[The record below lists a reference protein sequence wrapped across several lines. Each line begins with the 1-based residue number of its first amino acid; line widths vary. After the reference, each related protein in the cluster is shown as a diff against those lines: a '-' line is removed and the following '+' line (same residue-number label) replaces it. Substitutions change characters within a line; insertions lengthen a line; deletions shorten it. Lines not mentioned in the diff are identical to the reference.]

1 MSANAGIGAGTAAG
15 LGPGDPDTLACVR
28 TVAAALLPDSL
39 RLGSELADR
48 IFERLPEFA
57 RLNAGPLVVASCQAN
72 NNALLDGMIRNV
84 PMHAV
89 APTEEVRQHTRE
101 FVHHG
106 LTLSAVMRG
115 YRIGAQAWTERWAQA
130 VGEYV
135 GPGHDAV
142 AVAQAGTTFVFG
154 WLDEISERLTEEYHD
169 ESERL
174 ARERSLAQVEDVRRA
189 LTDPDLDVAATSAR
203 LGYDLAGRHV
213 ALALRHEAG
222 GADAAVRRL
231 AASISNGRPL
241 IVRVDM
247 ETTWCWVPCTGG
259 PVGSPA
265 PTEPLVAAAG
275 RPRRGLAGFRE
286 SHREALAGLRVAEL
300 ARRGPGTLTRYDQVA
315 IAAVCS
321 ADADSCRRFIRTELG
336 ALGADDDAT
345 GQIRATLEEF
355 FAANS
360 NFRATAARLGVHH
373 NTIRYRLE
381 RAEQILGRP
390 PSERRIALELAL
402 HLASQLGPWTLEADD

>member
-1 MSANAGIGAGTAAG
+1 MTVDAGVGAGFA
-15 LGPGDPDTLACVR
+15 PGDPDILACVR

-48 IFERLPEFA
+48 ILARLPEFG

-84 PMHAV
+84 PLHAV

-106 LTLSAVMRG
+106 LTLSTVMRG
-115 YRIGAQAWTERWAQA
+115 YRIGAQAWTERWARA
-130 VGEYV
+130 VGEHV
-135 GPGHDAV
+135 GAGHDAV

-154 WLDEISERLTEEYHD
+154 WLDEVSERLTEEYHD

-213 ALALRHEAG
+213 ALVLRHEAG

-231 AASISNGRPL
+231 AAAISHGRPL
-241 IVRVDM
+241 IVRVDV
-247 ETTWCWVPCTGG
+247 ETTWCWVPYTG
-259 PVGSPA
+259 PPAQSADTAASPA
-265 PTEPLVAAAG
+265 EALVAASG

-321 ADADSCRRFIRTELG
+321 ADADSCRTFIRTELG
-336 ALGADDDAT
+336 TLAADDET
-345 GQIRATLEEF
+345 TRQVRATLETF

-373 NTIRYRLE
+373 NTVRYRLE

-390 PSERRIALELAL
+390 PSERRLALELAL
-402 HLASQLGPWTLEADD
+402 HLVSRLGPWTLEADG